1 MGSKGQTGNTFGH
14 TLSFLTLITSF
25 SNTMMRRVSGTMIL
39 LLLLVTFHRISTQGT
54 GGSND
59 WSFCKGSCTLGQG
72 DCDRD
77 TDCMGSLF
85 CGQDNC
91 RQFHSQAHPWADC
104 CMKPESLF
112 TKIFS
117 HDTSFGLF
125 SRSNV
130 LWKNSGDPSAKL
142 FSVLGS
148 LSHMQGPFHLKLCYP
163 ELPSPNCNEWSQTS
177 NPVTES
183 DITGFIPISIPF
195 TKNSFNKNFGGLGVN
210 AKGFDGPK
218 HGWWWAAIG
227 AYSYHGG
234 KDTIPGP
241 YPTKVKKVDLYL
253 EHKEPLFTKIF
264 AHDTSGGLFTNK
276 DDVLWKNSG
285 DPSAPLLSVLGSMSQ
300 MKGPFHLKL
309 CYPELPS
316 PNCNEWS
323 QTSNPVTESDIT
335 GFIPISIPFSKNS
348 FNKNFGGLGV
358 NAKGKDRYTF
368 IDDVPKHGNWWA
380 AIGAYSN

>member
-130 LWKNSGDPSAKL
+130 LLKNSGDPSAKL

-195 TKNSFNKNFGGLGVN
+195 TKNSLGKNFGGLGVN
-210 AKGFDGPK
+210 AKPWRGAFIDDAPNSFA
-218 HGWWWAAIG
+218 WWAAIG
-227 AYSYHGG
+227 AYKYHGG
-234 KDTIPGP
+234 PDTIPGP
-241 YPTKVKKVDLYL
+241 AATIVKKVDLYI
-253 EHKEPLFTKIF
+253 EHKEITPVAVKM
-264 AHDTSGGLFTNK
+264 SS
-276 DDVLWKNSG
+276 VWKG
-285 DPSAPLLSVLGSMSQ
+285 YHQG
-300 MKGPFHLKL
+300 
-309 CYPELPS
+309 YRELPGHLCID
-316 PNCNEWS
+316 N
-323 QTSNPVTESDIT
+323 DL
-335 GFIPISIPFSKNS
+335 GPISICHT
-348 FNKNFGGLGV
+348 
-358 NAKGKDRYTF
+358 KGRETWPWVCGDST
-368 IDDVPKHGNWWA
+368 I
-380 AIGAYSN
+380 SCS